1 MYQIYALTVENNLK
15 RADIRIFCDND
26 NRWVARQAGGF
37 ADLTKYAEDHISTMI

>member
-37 ADLTKYAEDHISTMI
+37 ADLTKYTADHISTMI